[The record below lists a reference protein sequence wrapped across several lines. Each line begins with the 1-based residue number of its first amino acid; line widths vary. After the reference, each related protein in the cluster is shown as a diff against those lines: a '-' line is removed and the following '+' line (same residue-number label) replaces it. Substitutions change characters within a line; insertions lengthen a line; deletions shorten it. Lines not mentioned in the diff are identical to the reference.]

1 MANKST
7 VSKHAIATILVYA
20 LYNTDAQA
28 AKDFGVSTR
37 TILRYRAKIEK
48 DPELAEIVG
57 RKREQAEAEWIDAG
71 KDTMLSAIAF
81 IRRCAL
87 QLKPSADNAYAVAG
101 ALKIVSEVTAT
112 HKLID
117 LRIENARRDSIL
129 GNSGQD
135 NRTLAAPAI
144 IVQSSDE

>member
-37 TILRYRAKIEK
+37 TIWRYRAKIEK
-48 DPELAEIVG
+48 DPELAEIVSQ
-57 RKREQAEAEWIDAG
+57 KRIQAEAEWIDAG
-71 KDTMLSAIAF
+71 KDAMLTAIAF

-117 LRIENARRDSIL
+117 LRIENARRNSVF
-129 GNSGQD
+129 GNTGTD
-135 NRTLAAPAI
+135 DRALVAPAI
-144 IVQSSDE
+144 VIQSNK